1 MKKRLFMA
9 FLALMTFPI
18 LFVCGLTVSAAET
31 KAAPTASVFAQNLEF
46 GAQVNIMYAIEVDG
60 ASGITSADVG
70 MLFWREGVT
79 EHTPETA
86 SSDLRA
92 TEVRTIS
99 NNENSHTCYIVRYT
113 ELYAKEMNDMIASK
127 PYVVYNGKTYYGEEM
142 EYSVCTYAAHKLGLV
157 EGIAGST
164 DQKLI
169 STLRDMLR
177 YGASMQIY
185 ADYKTDD
192 LASAM
197 LDNRINVTYNLKV
210 IMTED
215 YTNPNPKSFPLA
227 EGKISLQPLE
237 AKGYTFLYWIDD
249 TTQEQVTEIDT
260 SKPGDITLTAIAT
273 ADRYSITYNNTK
285 GIRND
290 NPDSY
295 TILDSVDLQPLE
307 KYDYTFNGWRYND
320 ANGEFVGEGGIP
332 SGTTGNIVLYAD
344 WTLKPEFEG
353 FDYVVN
359 DEYTLPNGEKFCM
372 LMGVE
377 DNTVTS
383 LEIPSVFNNIKARV
397 LQNCSQ
403 LQELSLPYLGADYTE
418 NFNSNLAYLFG
429 SGSNADAESVI
440 PQSLSKVTINGG
452 VIAEN
457 AFADLK
463 YVKEIVLSPEVTKI
477 GHNAFLNCTALSEL
491 TMPMIYVEKD
501 ERNDKSLPYYYGMAG
516 AVDGSTIP
524 YDENNLLTLHINGS
538 VSTGS
543 RMFYKCYGI
552 SEVTIDN
559 AEVIP
564 EYMFEECKY
573 LSKVTIG
580 DTVEDIRHYAFSE
593 TAIEEIVIPDSVKYI
608 GSSQDPAFTGD
619 EIFLANYAGDI
630 FNCCRNLRKVTIGNG
645 VEVISSGMFYGC
657 PIEEIIIGEN
667 VHYIGK
673 NAFYGLENTPTIIN
687 KSKYKEWVVSGP
699 INSVFMDA
707 LMASENAP
715 EKIYYGFRDFEDD
728 YYCKNHNYAIE
739 DSGGT
744 TYKYFLNSNSSQKGT
759 EEQIKNWKLVF
770 YSPTDP
776 YAEGGASSIDGV
788 DDIEYWYH
796 DDGSDWY
803 RRLYYVT
810 PKTWEKPQS

>member
-1 MKKRLFMA
+1 
-9 FLALMTFPI
+9 
-18 LFVCGLTVSAAET
+18 
-31 KAAPTASVFAQNLEF
+31 
-46 GAQVNIMYAIEVDG
+46 
-60 ASGITSADVG
+60 
-70 MLFWREGVT
+70 
-79 EHTPETA
+79 
-86 SSDLRA
+86 
-92 TEVRTIS
+92 
-99 NNENSHTCYIVRYT
+99 
-113 ELYAKEMNDMIASK
+113 
-127 PYVVYNGKTYYGEEM
+127 
-142 EYSVCTYAAHKLGLV
+142 
-157 EGIAGST
+157 
-164 DQKLI
+164 
-169 STLRDMLR
+169 
-177 YGASMQIY
+177 
-185 ADYKTDD
+185 
-192 LASAM
+192 M

-227 EGKISLQPLE
+227 EGKVSLQPLE

-249 TTQEQVTEIDT
+249 ITQEQVTEIDT
-260 SKPGDITLTAIAT
+260 SKPGNITLTAIAT

-285 GIRND
+285 GIQND
-290 NPDSY
+290 NPDNY

-320 ANGEFVGEGGIP
+320 ANGEFVGEDGIP

-372 LMGVE
+372 LIGVE
-377 DNTVTS
+377 DTTVTS
-383 LEIPSVFNNIKARV
+383 LEIPSVFNNIKASV
-397 LQNCSQ
+397 LRNCSQ

-418 NFNSNLAYLFG
+418 NFTRNLAYLFG
-429 SGSNADAESVI
+429 SGSNADAESII

-463 YVKEIVLSPEVTKI
+463 HIKEIVLSPEVTKI
-477 GHNAFLNCTALSEL
+477 GHNAFLNCTGLSEL
-491 TMPMIYVEKD
+491 TMPMIYID
-501 ERNDKSLPYYYGMAG
+501 ISIDDNTAYYYGIAG
-516 AVDGSTIP
+516 SNRGKIP

-543 RMFYKCYGI
+543 VMFYKCYGI
-552 SEVTIDN
+552 GEVTIDN

-564 EYMFEECKY
+564 ERTFDGCKN
-573 LSKVTIG
+573 LAKVTIG
-580 DTVEDIRHYAFSE
+580 DTVENIRALAFSE

-608 GSSQDPAFTGD
+608 GSALDPNYFGGLIQIGD
-619 EIFLANYAGDI
+619 GGYIFSL
-630 FNCCRNLRKVTIGNG
+630 CTNLRKVTIGNG
-645 VEVISSGMFYGC
+645 VEVISPSMFRSC
-657 PIEEIIIGEN
+657 PIEEIVIGEN
-667 VHYIGK
+667 VHYIGDD
-673 NAFYGLENTPTIIN
+673 AFYGLENAPTIIN

-699 INSVFMDA
+699 VNSVFMDA

-715 EKIYYGFRDFEDD
+715 EKVYYGYGNFEND
-728 YYCKNHNYAIE
+728 YYGKSHDYTMKKY
-739 DSGGT
+739 GGT
-744 TYKYFLNSNSSQKGT
+744 TYKFFLNGNSYQQGT

-776 YAEGGASSIDGV
+776 YAEGGANSIDGV

-803 RRLYYVT
+803 ESKYYVT
-810 PKTWEKPQS
+810 PKMWEKPQG

>member
-9 FLALMTFPI
+9 FLTLMTLPI
-18 LFVCGLTVSAAET
+18 LFVCGLTVSAAGT
-31 KAAPTASVFAQNLEF
+31 KAVPTASVFAQNLEF

-92 TEVRTIS
+92 TEIRTIS

-142 EYSVCTYAAHKLGLV
+142 EYSVCTYAARKLGLV

-227 EGKISLQPLE
+227 EGKVSLQPLE

-285 GIRND
+285 GIQND

-320 ANGEFVGEGGIP
+320 TNGEFVGEGGIP

-372 LMGVE
+372 LVGVE

-383 LEIPSVFNNIKARV
+383 LEIPSVFNNIKASV
-397 LQNCSQ
+397 LRNCSQ

-418 NFNSNLAYLFG
+418 NFTRNLAYLFG
-429 SGSNADAESVI
+429 YGSNADAESVI

-463 YVKEIVLSPEVTKI
+463 HVKEIVLSPEVTKI

-491 TMPMIYVEKD
+491 TMPMIYID
-501 ERNDKSLPYYYGMAG
+501 ISIDDNTAYYYGIAG
-516 AVDGSTIP
+516 SNEGTIP

-543 RMFYKCYGI
+543 AMFYECYGI
-552 SEVTIDN
+552 GEVTIDN

-564 EYMFEECKY
+564 EMTFDGCKN
-573 LSKVTIG
+573 LAKVTIG
-580 DTVEDIRHYAFSE
+580 DTVENIRALAFRE

-608 GSSQDPAFTGD
+608 GSAQDPAYTGGL
-619 EIFLANYAGDI
+619 IQIGNGGGVFFY
-630 FNCCRNLRKVTIGNG
+630 CTNLRKVTIGNG
-645 VEVISSGMFYGC
+645 VEIIPKAMFWGS
-657 PIEEIIIGEN
+657 PIEEIVIGEN
-667 VHYIGK
+667 VRNIGSQ
-673 NAFYGLENTPTIIN
+673 AFNRLENAPTIIN
-687 KSKYKEWVVSGP
+687 KSKYKEWVVDGP
-699 INSVFMDA
+699 VNSVFMDT

-715 EKIYYGFRDFEDD
+715 EKIYYGYEDFEED
-728 YYCKNHNYAIE
+728 YNGKYNHTIE
-739 DSGGT
+739 NSGGT

-776 YAEGGASSIDGV
+776 YAEGGANSIDGV

-796 DDGSDWY
+796 DDGIDWY
-803 RRLYYVT
+803 ESKYYVT
-810 PKTWEKPQS
+810 PKMWEKPQS

>member
-1 MKKRLFMA
+1 M
-9 FLALMTFPI
+9 
-18 LFVCGLTVSAAET
+18 VSAAES
-31 KAAPTASVFAQNLEF
+31 KAVPTASVFAQNLEF
-46 GAQVNIMYAIEVDG
+46 DAQVNIMYAIEVDG

-99 NNENSHTCYIVRYT
+99 DNENSHTCYIVRYT

-142 EYSVCTYAAHKLGLV
+142 EYSVCTYAARKLGLV
-157 EGIAGST
+157 EGISGST

-197 LDNRINVTYNLKV
+197 LDNRINVTYDLKS

-227 EGKISLQPLE
+227 EGKVSLQPLE

-295 TILDSVDLQPLE
+295 TLLDSVDLQPLE

-372 LMGVE
+372 LVGVE
-377 DNTVTS
+377 DTTVTS
-383 LEIPSVFNNIKARV
+383 LEIPSVFNNIKASV

-429 SGSNADAESVI
+429 SGSNADAEGVI
-440 PQSLSKVTINGG
+440 PQSLSKVTINSG

-463 YVKEIVLSPEVTKI
+463 HVKEIVLSPEVTKI
-477 GHNAFLNCTALSEL
+477 GHNAFLNCTGLSEL
-491 TMPMIYVEKD
+491 TMPMIYANIVYESIP
-501 ERNDKSLPYYYGMAG
+501 ENTAYYYGIAG
-516 AVDGSTIP
+516 SKKGEIP

-543 RMFYKCYGI
+543 VMFCECYGI
-552 SEVTIDN
+552 GEVTIDN

-573 LSKVTIG
+573 LTKVTIG
-580 DTVEDIRHYAFSE
+580 NTVEDIRAYAFSK

-608 GSSQDPAFTGD
+608 GSLQDPAYNGGRITIGN
-619 EIFLANYAGDI
+619 EGWIFY
-630 FNCCRNLRKVTIGNG
+630 FCPNLRKVTIGNG
-645 VEVISSGMFYGC
+645 VEIISTAMFWGC
-657 PIEEIIIGEN
+657 PIEEIVIGEN
-667 VHYIGK
+667 VRNIG
-673 NAFYGLENTPTIIN
+673 NDAFYRLENAPTIIN
-687 KSKYKEWVVSGP
+687 KSKYKEWVVDGP
-699 INSVFMDA
+699 VNSVFMDA

-715 EKIYYGFRDFEDD
+715 EKIYYGYRNFEED
-728 YYCKNHNYAIE
+728 YNGKYIHTIR

-744 TYKYFLNSNSSQKGT
+744 TYKYFLNSNSNQQGT

-810 PKTWEKPQS
+810 PKMWEKPQS